1 MATPANSFF
10 IGSSSFLQVT
20 STCIKTWMC
29 SNFCQIP
36 PLTSELS
43 AHERKSKSTLYLVA
57 TLAPSFFV
65 GSSSFF
71 QVKRKTIKSGQ
82 SSNLGQIGPRA
93 AELAA
98 LERIQ
103 KLS

>member
-20 STCIKTWMC
+20 STCLKTWMS

-43 AHERKSKSTLYLVA
+43 ALEGKKSTYYIVA
-57 TLAPSFFV
+57 TLAPSFLI
-65 GSSSFF
+65 GSSLFF
-71 QVKRKTIKSGQ
+71 RVTRTTIKSGQ
-82 SSNLGQIGPRA
+82 RVNLGPIGPRA
-93 AELAA
+93 VELAA
-98 LERIQ
+98 LERIE
-103 KLS
+103 KFP